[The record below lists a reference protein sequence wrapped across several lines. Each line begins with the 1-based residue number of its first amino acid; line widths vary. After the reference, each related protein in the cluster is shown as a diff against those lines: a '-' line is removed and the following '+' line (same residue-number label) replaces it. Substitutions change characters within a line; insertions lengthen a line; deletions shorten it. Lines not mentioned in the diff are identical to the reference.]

1 MNFSKKNIYVDTIFK
16 YDEYTEYA
24 EIAEIVQQTELEIVS
39 PKFLA
44 ASEIDCLARNM
55 YFEARGE
62 PNLGL
67 IAVAYVTM
75 NRVKSE
81 FFPDTICG
89 VVFEPYQFSWT
100 NDEYSNT
107 PPNNETWEKIYKLAE
122 TFIINYPSL
131 KNYDITKN
139 ALFFHANYV
148 NPNWKSAYTKVVQ
161 IGKHLFYNN
170 MKET

>member
-24 EIAEIVQQTELEIVS
+24 EIVQQTELEIVS
-39 PKFLA
+39 PRFLVS
-44 ASEIDCLARNM
+44 SEIDCLARNM

-67 IAVAYVTM
+67 IAVAHVTM

-81 FFPDTICG
+81 FFPNTICG
-89 VVFEPYQFSWT
+89 VVFEPHQFSWT
-100 NDEYSNT
+100 NDKFSNT

-122 TFIINYPSL
+122 TFIMHYHNL
-131 KNYDITKN
+131 KNYDMTEG
-139 ALFFHANYV
+139 ALFFHASYV
-148 NPNWKSAYTKVVQ
+148 SPIWSQTYTKVVQ